1 MRIAP
6 YELTGETIMT
16 QLCVIVGMGEGNGM
30 AIARRFAREGFAI
43 VMIAR
48 NETKLK
54 GYQTTLQQDGVTSD
68 YFLADAGDE
77 ATLRT
82 AFADIQTQL
91 GTPQVVIYNA
101 AVPRMESVLQTQ
113 YETLVNDFRA
123 NVAGAIA
130 CVQAVLPAMQMQ
142 QQGTIL
148 FTGGGFSIYPH
159 PDFVSLSIGKAGI
172 RILANTLHA
181 ALKDSPIKVGTITI
195 CGTVNGDDPKYSS
208 DRIAEEYWQFHAAD
222 KGEYEVMY

>member
-1 MRIAP
+1 MA
-6 YELTGETIMT
+6 E
-16 QLCVIVGMGEGNGM
+16 LCVIVGMGEGNGM
-30 AIARRFAREGFAI
+30 AIARRFAKEGFAI

-48 NETKLK
+48 NEAKLK

-68 YFLADAGDE
+68 YCLADAGDE
-77 ATLRT
+77 AALET
-82 AFADIQTQL
+82 AFSGIQNQL

-101 AVPRMESVLQTQ
+101 AVPRMENVLQTQ
-113 YETLVNDFRA
+113 SETLVSDFRA

-130 CVQAVLPAMQMQ
+130 CVQAVLPAMQAQ
-142 QQGTIL
+142 QRGTIL
-148 FTGGGFSIYPH
+148 FTGGGFSMYPH

-208 DRIAEEYWQFHAAD
+208 DRIAEEYWKLHTAENEA
-222 KGEYEVMY
+222 YEIIY